1 MKAKSLRLVF
11 IDAESANQSLVP
23 YNKGI
28 DMKHNVYLIRITFAY
43 IVVNVAQEKINTN
56 DIFKTV
62 WGSKRK
68 LQKNLSVKPAIK
80 FFSRRGNLERHCSL
94 S

>member
-1 MKAKSLRLVF
+1 MF
-11 IDAESANQSLVP
+11 INAQSANQNLVP
-23 YNKGI
+23 CNKGI

-43 IVVNVAQEKINTN
+43 IVVNVAQEKINTK
-56 DIFKTV
+56 DIFKMV

-68 LQKNLSVKPAIK
+68 LQKYLSVKPAIK
-80 FFSRRGNLERHCSL
+80 FFSRRGNLERHCSM

>member
-1 MKAKSLRLVF
+1 MF
-11 IDAESANQSLVP
+11 INAQSANQNLVP
-23 YNKGI
+23 CNKGK

-43 IVVNVAQEKINTN
+43 IVVNVAQEKINTK
-56 DIFKTV
+56 DIFKMV

-68 LQKNLSVKPAIK
+68 LQKYLSVKPAIK